1 MSIQELGLLFKEK
14 IRVLLSIII
23 AFIATI
29 KPLMIVVGLFIV
41 IDTIT
46 GIYKVFKTK
55 EKFSSRKLSRTIS
68 KMVLYLACII
78 LIFSLDKLLLGELIS
93 SFVTVQFFTTKVVAM
108 FLVTVE
114 LISIREN
121 IKAATKVDIW
131 KKFKGLLRRVKEE
144 KDEFQNF

>member
-14 IRVLLSIII
+14 IRVLLSVII
-23 AFIATI
+23 AFIAPI

-55 EKFSSRKLSRTIS
+55 EKFSSGKLSRTIS
-68 KMVLYLACII
+68 KMVLYQACII
-78 LIFSLDKLLLGELIS
+78 LIFSLDKLLLGELIN

-131 KKFKGLLRRVKEE
+131 EKFKSILRRAKEE
-144 KDEFQNF
+144 KDEIQNF

>member
-14 IRVLLSIII
+14 IRILLSVII
-23 AFIATI
+23 AFIAPI

-121 IKAATKVDIW
+121 IKAATKIDIW
-131 KKFKGLLRRVKEE
+131 GKFKGLLRRVKEE

>member
-14 IRVLLSIII
+14 IGVLVSVIIS
-23 AFIATI
+23 FIIPI
-29 KPLMIVVGLFIV
+29 KPLLLIIGLIIC

-114 LISIREN
+114 LISIKEN

-131 KKFKGLLRRVKEE
+131 KKFKGLLRRAKEE
-144 KDEFQNF
+144 KDEIGNF

>member
-1 MSIQELGLLFKEK
+1 MSVREFVGIFKEK
-14 IRVLLSIII
+14 LAVFCSVII
-23 AFIATI
+23 AFLTPI
-29 KPLMIVVGLFIV
+29 KPLLIVVGLIIC

-68 KMVLYLACII
+68 KMVLYLGSII
-78 LIFSLDKLLLGELIS
+78 LIFVLDKYLLGEI
-93 SFVTVQFFTTKVVAM
+93 VKIFTTVDLFPTKTWTM
-108 FLVTVE
+108 FLVGVE
-114 LISIREN
+114 LLSIREN

-131 KKFKGLLRRVKEE
+131 EKFKNLLRRAKEE

>member
-1 MSIQELGLLFKEK
+1 
-14 IRVLLSIII
+14 
-23 AFIATI
+23 
-29 KPLMIVVGLFIV
+29 
-41 IDTIT
+41 
-46 GIYKVFKTK
+46 
-55 EKFSSRKLSRTIS
+55 
-68 KMVLYLACII
+68 MVLYQACII

-93 SFVTVQFFTTKVVAM
+93 SFVTVQFFITKVVAM

-131 KKFKGLLRRVKEE
+131 EKFKGLLRRAKEE

>member
-14 IRVLLSIII
+14 IRVLISVII
-23 AFIATI
+23 AFIAPI

-68 KMVLYLACII
+68 KMVLYQACII

-114 LISIREN
+114 LISIKEN

-131 KKFKGLLRRVKEE
+131 EKFKGLLRRAKEE